1 MRDRRGRLLLLMV
14 VLGIMVVR
22 SSVRDLLV
30 RMMMM
35 RGERGWWRCAAAV
48 AVAGLGGVHVR
59 GVLLLLRV
67 GWRRRLIRKHGRIRV
82 AAVVVVVCCRRKR
95 MRVEEPDGDAVRLL
109 LLLLVRS
116 DAIRIVIRRLLR
128 LYCAIRTLIRRRQP
142 SSVKGCEQLLL
153 LLRRRSLMMMIQ
165 LVVAKRCRG
174 GRLLELP

>member
-14 VLGIMVVR
+14 VLGIMIVR

-35 RGERGWWRCAAAV
+35 RGERGWWRCAAV
-48 AVAGLGGVHVR
+48 RGGVHVR
-59 GVLLLLRV
+59 GVLLLRRV
-67 GWRRRLIRKHGRIRV
+67 GWRRRVIRKHGRIRV
-82 AAVVVVVCCRRKR
+82 AAVVAVVCCRQRR

-109 LLLLVRS
+109 LVVVVRS
-116 DAIRIVIRRLLR
+116 DAIRIVVRHLLR
-128 LYCAIRTLIRRRQP
+128 LYCAIRTWIRRRQP

-165 LVVAKRCRG
+165 LVVAKRCRR